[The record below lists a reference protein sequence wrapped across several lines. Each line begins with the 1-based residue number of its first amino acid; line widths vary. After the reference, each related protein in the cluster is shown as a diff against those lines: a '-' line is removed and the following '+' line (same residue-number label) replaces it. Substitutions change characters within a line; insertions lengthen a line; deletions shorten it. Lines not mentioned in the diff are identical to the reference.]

1 MAEGRRI
8 IDLPTRDW
16 RAQAGPFVER
26 LSDLLRAPGG
36 DQTLRLAQAAGLLE
50 GPAVGGLVVNGRMG
64 IGKTALLALMP
75 RIVRAKRPLILTMG
89 GIKKE
94 TIRHIGRIRSQWL
107 APVDTL
113 VHSYT
118 KISKM
123 PGRGETLEMLWPD
136 ETQPNGGHAPDFI
149 GCDEVDRLGNPGAA
163 MTKVIGEWRE
173 AYPEA
178 FFMGVTATLDD
189 HGLAGYAHIFAWA
202 LGQLSPLPLFK
213 TDIDAWHEVVT
224 KGDMRQSVQ
233 VCQDLG
239 IAKSSGL
246 DAIRGAFKA
255 RLHATPGVIVE
266 DTPFVAV
273 PLTLRSH
280 LLEIGLDAQFQ
291 KLRELGQRDDGIDV
305 LPDAPD
311 ADESEED
318 APEAEPATVDRVH
331 DGMICEVAR
340 QYGRG
345 FFYKMDPSP
354 PEEWAVARRKYFS
367 WVRARLEEGQFKSE
381 LQAREHAIRYGLRVW
396 LEWAALKPTFVP
408 SSRTVWLTR
417 DVLDWAHRWG
427 TAAPG
432 LIWTEHTAV
441 GLELERVTG
450 WTYYGGRG
458 LSARGEYIED
468 APKHKTL
475 IASRR
480 ANSVGRNLQYHLDR
494 MLFLQ
499 PITRPEQA
507 LGRLHREGIESW
519 SSGVHADVLVTCS
532 EDLRAISK
540 CRALA
545 RGTEA
550 SFYSQK
556 VAQCPWEHVERPE
569 PAAWAFGKT

>member
-1 MAEGRRI
+1 MIDGGRIRS
-8 IDLPTRDW
+8 LPRRDW
-16 RAQAGPFVER
+16 RAQTHPFVER
-26 LSDLLRAPGG
+26 LSNLLRAPGG

-50 GPAVGGLVVNGRMG
+50 GPTVGGLVVNGRMG

-75 RIVRAKRPLILTMG
+75 RVIRAQRPLILTMG

-94 TIRHIGRIRSQWL
+94 TIGHIGRMRSQWL
-107 APVDTL
+107 APVDIL

-118 KISKM
+118 KVSNM

-136 ETQPNGGHAPDFI
+136 PTQPKGGWAPDFI

-163 MTKVIGEWRE
+163 MTQVIGEWRE

-178 FFMGVTATLDD
+178 FFMGVTGTFDD

-202 LGQLSPLPLFK
+202 LGEGSPLPIFK
-213 TDIDAWHEVVT
+213 DDIDAWHDVIT
-224 KGDMRQSVQ
+224 KGDMRCSVQ

-239 IAKSSGL
+239 IPKNSDLAS
-246 DAIRGAFKA
+246 IRAAFKS
-255 RLHATPGVIVE
+255 RLHETPGVIVE

-273 PLTLRSH
+273 PLTIQSH
-280 LLEIGLDAQFQ
+280 LLDIGLKAQFQ
-291 KLRELGQRDDGIDV
+291 RLRELGQRDDGIDV

-311 ADESEED
+311 ADEAAED
-318 APEAEPATVDRVH
+318 APEVEPAIDRVH
-331 DGMICEVAR
+331 DGMISEVAR

-345 FFYKMDPSP
+345 FFYKMDPP
-354 PEEWAVARRKYFS
+354 PPAEWALARRRYFS
-367 WVRARLEEGQFKSE
+367 WVRAQLEQGAFKSE

-396 LEWAALKPTFVP
+396 LEWAALRPTFVP
-408 SSRTVWLTR
+408 SSRTVWLSTAA
-417 DVLDWAHRWG
+417 LEWAQAWG

-441 GLELERVTG
+441 GLELERRTG

-458 LSARGEYIED
+458 LSASGEYIEA
-468 APKHKTL
+468 APKHKTI

-519 SSGVHADVLVTCS
+519 SRGVHADVLVTCT
-532 EDLRAISK
+532 EDLRAIAKS
-540 CRALA
+540 RALA

-556 VAQCPWEHVERPE
+556 VAQCPWTHVSGPDE
-569 PAAWAFGKT
+569 ASWAFA